1 MSSRIPLIGNSSYQK
16 SQFGLPVA
24 VLSYVSIQTGN
35 SFSSVYSVAE
45 KKSNEKQ
52 HGEHKLLRD
61 MIYLGIFLLNL
72 FGILS
77 FGPERGAVRA

>member
-1 MSSRIPLIGNSSYQK
+1 MYQSRREIH
-16 SQFGLPVA
+16 
-24 VLSYVSIQTGN
+24 
-35 SFSSVYSVAE
+35 SSVCILLQK

-61 MIYLGIFLLNL
+61 MIYLGIFLLHL